1 MPHVYWTNNR
11 PFISSSSYSTSSC
24 FSFFTNV
31 ISFFPFPRKCST
43 KYEEK
48 HPRRLFAANSINNDV
63 RNLVIL
69 YIFIPIF
76 LYLSLFSF
84 FFTTSS
90 FCTSS
95 YSLFILLTL
104 YLVKFLHG
112 MFEDPE
118 AKRWQEK
125 GAKLFAF
132 HTFWKVKRKRS
143 KTFHWK
149 RCLTFPRL
157 KITACGE
164 AKIMVTNQAP
174 DTINLGCVV
183 M

>member
-1 MPHVYWTNNR
+1 M
-11 PFISSSSYSTSSC
+11 
-24 FSFFTNV
+24 
-31 ISFFPFPRKCST
+31 K
-43 KYEEK
+43 KK
-48 HPRRLFAANSINNDV
+48 HPRQLFAIDSINV

-69 YIFIPIF
+69 YFFIPGF
-76 LYLSLFSF
+76 LSIINVF
-84 FFTTSS
+84 FFTISL

-95 YSLFILLTL
+95 YPFFILHTL

-125 GAKLFAF
+125 GAKLFTF

-174 DTINLGCVV
+174 DTINLGCDVREGFKWSKWKFE
-183 M
+183 MDFCIRRRTPPPT